1 MIFIEKYYLYTQE
14 KIIKMKEYKNRIADQ
29 ILADKLEAM
38 GAVLIEGPK
47 YCGKTTLATQQ
58 AKSILYMADPETKS
72 QNLAMAQTNI
82 KRLLQGE
89 TPRLID
95 EWQLAPQFWDAVRN
109 EVDKRDEDG
118 QFMLTGSAVPPKQ
131 DEIFHSGTGRMS
143 WLKLRTMSLWESGD
157 SSGDVSL
164 GALFKNADSVD
175 GASKIDIDQLAFL
188 TCRGGWPKA
197 TLKKSKK
204 AALLQAKEYYEAVY
218 RYDISRVDDVE
229 RDPELTKRLMRS
241 YSRNQGSQA
250 SAGTILADI
259 RANESDELSENTI
272 YSYIKALKKIFVI
285 EDSLAWNPN
294 LRSKTAIRT
303 SDTRY
308 FIDPSIATA
317 ALGLGPDDLI
327 NDLNTFGLLFETLCV
342 RDLRVY
348 ADALGGTV
356 YHYRDKSNL
365 ECDAVVHLE
374 NGSYGLIE
382 IKLGG
387 DTLIKEGA
395 ENLQLLANKLD
406 TTKMKKPSFLMVLTG
421 VGNYAYKRPEDGVL
435 VVPIGCLKD

>member
-1 MIFIEKYYLYTQE
+1 MEPI
-14 KIIKMKEYKNRIADQ
+14 KIISLLIHTNYVMKEYKKRIADQ
-29 ILADKLEAM
+29 ILADKLDAM

-47 YCGKTTLATQQ
+47 YCGKTTLACQQ
-58 AKSILYMADPETKS
+58 AGSILYMADSDTKA
-72 QNLAMAQTNI
+72 QNMAMAQTNI
-82 KRLLQGE
+82 KRLLQGD

-109 EVDKRDEDG
+109 EVDKREDDG
-118 QFMLTGSAVPPKQ
+118 QFILTGSAVPPKQ
-131 DEIFHSGTGRMS
+131 EKIFHSGTGRMS

-157 SSGDVSL
+157 STGDVSL
-164 GALFKNADSVD
+164 GALFKDSSSVD
-175 GASKIDIDQLAFL
+175 GSSKIDIDSLAFL

-197 TLKKSKK
+197 TMKKSQK
-204 AALLQAKEYYEAVY
+204 AALIQAKEYFEAVY
-218 RYDISRVDDVE
+218 RFDISRVDDIE

-241 YSRNQGSQA
+241 YARNQGSQA
-250 SAGTILADI
+250 SAGTLLADI
-259 RANESDELSENTI
+259 KANESDDLSENTI
-272 YSYIKALKKIFVI
+272 YAYIKALKKIFVI

-308 FIDPSIATA
+308 YTDPSIATA
-317 ALGLGPDDLI
+317 ALGLGPEDLI
-327 NDLNTFGLLFETLCV
+327 NDLNTFGLFFETLCV

-348 ADALGGTV
+348 ADSLGGSV

-387 DTLIKEGA
+387 EKLINEGA
-395 ENLQLLANKLD
+395 ENLRTLAGKID
-406 TTKMKKPSFLMVLTG
+406 TTKMKHPSFLMVLTG
-421 VGNYAYKRPEDGVL
+421 VGEYAYKRPEDGVL
-435 VVPIGCLKD
+435 VVPIGSLKD

>member
-327 NDLNTFGLLFETLCV
+327 NDLNTFGLFFETLCV

-395 ENLQLLANKLD
+395 KNLQVLANKLD

-421 VGNYAYKRPEDGVL
+421 VGDYAYKRPEDGVL
-435 VVPIGCLKD
+435 VVPVGCLKD

>member
-1 MIFIEKYYLYTQE
+1 MI
-14 KIIKMKEYKNRIADQ
+14 EYKKRIADQ

-47 YCGKTTLATQQ
+47 YCGKTTLASQQ
-58 AKSILYMADPETKS
+58 AKSILYMSDPDTKS

-109 EVDKRDEDG
+109 EVDRRDDDG
-118 QFMLTGSAVPPKQ
+118 QFILTGSAVPPRQ
-131 DEIFHSGTGRMS
+131 DDIFHSGTGRMA
-143 WLKLRTMSLWESGD
+143 WLKLRPMSLWESGD
-157 SSGDVSL
+157 STGDVSL
-164 GALFKNADSVD
+164 GDLFKNPDTVD
-175 GASKIDIDQLAFL
+175 GTSNIDIEQLAYL

-204 AALLQAKEYYEAVY
+204 AALLQAKEYYEAVC
-218 RYDISRVDDVE
+218 RYDISRVDNVE
-229 RDPELTKRLMRS
+229 RDEELTKRLMRS

-250 SAGTILADI
+250 SVGTILADI
-259 RANESDELSENTI
+259 RANESDVLSENTI
-272 YSYIKALKKIFVI
+272 YAYIKALKKIFVI

-308 FIDPSIATA
+308 FTDPSIATA
-317 ALGLGPDDLI
+317 ALGLGPEDLI
-327 NDLNTFGLLFETLCV
+327 NDLNTFGLFFETLCV

-356 YHYRDKSNL
+356 YHFRDKSNL
-365 ECDAVVHLE
+365 ECDAVVHLD

-387 DTLIKEGA
+387 ENLVNEGA
-395 ENLQLLANKLD
+395 GNLQLLADKID

-435 VVPIGCLKD
+435 VVPVGCLKD

>member
-435 VVPIGCLKD
+435 VVPVGCLKD